1 MTNKKIYEIMHM
13 DRKVA
18 SVSETGKCKI
28 YFKSFMPYNLYL
40 EEQEDIDTLVNAE
53 VKENVF
59 SELPQFYDMFLS
71 RLTALKGIL

>member
-1 MTNKKIYEIMHM
+1 MTNKKVYEIMHM

-18 SVSETGKCKI
+18 SVNETGKCKI

>member
-1 MTNKKIYEIMHM
+1 M

-18 SVSETGKCKI
+18 SVNETGKCKI

-40 EEQEDIDTLVNAE
+40 EEQEDIDILVNAE

-59 SELPQFYDMFLS
+59 SELP
-71 RLTALKGIL
+71 

>member
-1 MTNKKIYEIMHM
+1 MTNKKVYEIMHM

-40 EEQEDIDTLVNAE
+40 EEQEDIDILVNAE

>member
-1 MTNKKIYEIMHM
+1 MTNKKVYEIMHM

-59 SELPQFYDMFLS
+59 SELLQFYDMFLS